1 MLFDTGRRVVSGLGR
16 PRLRPPLEVPGRAP
30 PRPPGKQPA
39 VATEAPVVI
48 ALVRVI
54 AQVIKIVSVIS
65 VRSAGTGRR
74 SRCRSTGRRIK
85 NHRGCIV
92 LLVGGI
98 VIFAL
103 HDHHHGTM
111 SAPTSAASQIR
122 SCFGRRT
129 GSRGREG
136 KSMFPLSQLAGS
148 RNRNCES
155 YVWVCRLISDW
166 CSLCALALI
175 YLRGRL
181 ALPMCVQRF
190 V

>member
-65 VRSAGTGRR
+65 VRTVGTGRR

-85 NHRGCIV
+85 NHRGGIV
-92 LLVGGI
+92 LLVGVLLYSHYMI
-98 VIFAL
+98 IIMEQCL
-103 HDHHHGTM
+103 L
-111 SAPTSAASQIR
+111 PPRQPLR
-122 SCFGRRT
+122 SDPVLDDEQDPVEERAR
-129 GSRGREG
+129 
-136 KSMFPLSQLAGS
+136 A
-148 RNRNCES
+148 
-155 YVWVCRLISDW
+155 
-166 CSLCALALI
+166 CS
-175 YLRGRL
+175 
-181 ALPMCVQRF
+181 P
-190 V
+190 